1 MEQASNDSLSN
12 HRNNLAKKYVQYID
26 SVKEHKVL
34 ALDAPWGSGKTT
46 MIEYME
52 EHLKGKPFITYNAWE
67 NDYTDEPLISLMNEI
82 FEEFERKG
90 FIGKDKLKPFIN
102 NINKATV
109 SFTKATLKAGSRIF
123 LGSDATKDMQDAIK
137 AGIASVSDEIVDNTF
152 MNVNESKNS
161 RIEFKTQLKEYV
173 KKILD
178 EKDEEKLIIIIDELD
193 RCKPTFAI
201 ELLENIKHLFD
212 IDSIVFFI
220 AVDNK
225 QLAESIKGVYGQSF
239 DAETYL
245 HRFFDLELH
254 LNKQELR
261 SYFSRNFYER
271 IAEFPSELSGRSTF
285 LDDSINTFNLTLRD
299 INKIINEI
307 SFLGTIYD
315 NQPIAYTEIYLIL
328 LILKYKRNEIY
339 KMLTLN
345 KSKFLLDEL
354 HSVLR
359 GKQDINDYS
368 SKYITKYLFDNEKRS
383 GSSSFYFLKD
393 PALNAIKRIE
403 ETL

>member
-1 MEQASNDSLSN
+1 MENKRNDSLSS
-12 HRNNLAKKYVQYID
+12 HRDNLAKKYVKYID
-26 SVKEHKVL
+26 SVNEHKVL

-46 MIEYME
+46 MIKYMK

-123 LGSDATKDMQDAIK
+123 LGSDATKDMEDAIK
-137 AGIASVSDEIVDNTF
+137 VGIASVSDEIVDNTF

-178 EKDEEKLIIIIDELD
+178 EKDEKKLIIIIDELD

-220 AVDNK
+220 AADNK

-239 DAETYL
+239 DAATYL

-254 LNKQELR
+254 LNKQELK
-261 SYFSRNFYER
+261 SYFIDCYESFQR
-271 IAEFPSELSGRSTF
+271 RSSIKKDF
-285 LDDSINTFNLTLRD
+285 FVYSINIFNLTIRD
-299 INKIINEI
+299 INKIINEVT
-307 SFLGTIYD
+307 FLSKIYNNKPLD
-315 NQPIAYTEIYLIL
+315 NAIIYLIL
-328 LILKYKRNEIY
+328 LIFKYKSNELYQTLISNRN
-339 KMLTLN
+339 
-345 KSKFLLDEL
+345 FL
-354 HSVLR
+354 
-359 GKQDINDYS
+359 DIN
-368 SKYITKYLFDNEKRS
+368 YIGTELKDKKDISYYIDIYVTKYLLDS
-383 GSSSFYFLKD
+383 GRENTSKFSFLSEHT
-393 PALNAIKRIE
+393 LEAIRRIE

>member
-1 MEQASNDSLSN
+1 MENKRNDSLSS
-12 HRNNLAKKYVQYID
+12 HRDNLAKKYVKYID
-26 SVKEHKVL
+26 SVNEHKVL

-102 NINKATV
+102 NINKATI
-109 SFTKATLKAGSRIF
+109 SFTKAALKAGSRIF
-123 LGSDATKDMQDAIK
+123 LGSDATKDMEDAIK

-178 EKDEEKLIIIIDELD
+178 EKDEKKLIIIIDELD

-239 DAETYL
+239 DATTYL

-254 LNKQELR
+254 INKQEIS
-261 SYFSRNFYER
+261 SYFIDCYESFLR
-271 IAEFPSELSGRSTF
+271 RSSIKKDF
-285 LDDSINTFNLTLRD
+285 FVYSINVFNLTIRD
-299 INKIINEI
+299 INKIINELT
-307 SFLGTIYD
+307 FLSKIY
-315 NQPIAYTEIYLIL
+315 NNKPLNNAIIYLIL
-328 LILKYKRNEIY
+328 LIFKYKSNELYQTLISNRN
-339 KMLTLN
+339 
-345 KSKFLLDEL
+345 FLDRDYLGTEL
-354 HSVLR
+354 
-359 GKQDINDYS
+359 KDKKDISY
-368 SKYITKYLFDNEKRS
+368 YIDTYVTKYLLDS
-383 GSSSFYFLKD
+383 GRENTSKFSFLSEHT
-393 PALNAIKRIE
+393 LEAIRRIE